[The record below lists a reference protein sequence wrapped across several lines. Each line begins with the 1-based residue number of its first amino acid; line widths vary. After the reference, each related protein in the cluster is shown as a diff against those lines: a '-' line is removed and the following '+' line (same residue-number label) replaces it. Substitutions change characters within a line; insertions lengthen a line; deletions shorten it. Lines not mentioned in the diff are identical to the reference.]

1 MERPT
6 STTLMESGRNH
17 HLVNLFPSS
26 TQLQERFTTRFKV
39 ITSSFFPFNHVHD
52 FLYFGSFC
60 KLNYNLQ
67 GPFIWLDQLV
77 HKKRSTR

>member
-17 HLVNLFPSS
+17 HLVKLFPSS
-26 TQLQERFTTRFKV
+26 TLLQEMFTTRFKV
-39 ITSSFFPFNHVHD
+39 ITSFFPFNHVHD